1 MPLGLNTDIFG
12 EAGDAD
18 PMLDH
23 KSTSPDICP
32 GASMGKGPAFFQKE
46 LRIRLVY

>member
-1 MPLGLNTDIFG
+1 MPVGYKTDIFG

-18 PMLDH
+18 PMMDH

-32 GASMGKGPAFFQKE
+32 GARTEKAPGLFKKNSASA
-46 LRIRLVY
+46 